1 MPPTSYASF
10 CLLMILYNKYWK
22 SGCKI
27 KSQNTYVGSKNK
39 NTSKIPIP
47 RKIEII
53 TNVEEKRMRITR
65 SIKTL
70 KKMFDSLLTDALLH
84 FQIKH
89 QLLKVYHKAAT
100 L

>member
-27 KSQNTYVGSKNK
+27 KSNTYVGSKNK

-53 TNVEEKRMRITR
+53 TNEEKRMRITR

-84 FQIKH
+84 FKIKH